1 MNELRAVFMKEL
13 VHQSLNEIINDEER
27 QKRIQFLINVLKDTL
42 WYDESGLIDLR
53 IRMTE
58 PTRNFGTRTLV
69 SGVIVPD
76 EEGRQLLFNFDE
88 PIGDG
93 LTYMVVNVEF
103 ITDII
108 VDKKGRIEWGNIIL
122 GESNV

>member
-27 QKRIQFLINVLKDTL
+27 QKRIQFLTNVLKDTL
-42 WYDESGLIDLR
+42 WYDESGLFDLR
-53 IRMTE
+53 IRITE